1 LGVEKV
7 TDIHAGL
14 VEAKEGEQAPI
25 QKLKQPPKTAGR
37 T

>member
-14 VEAKEGEQAPI
+14 VEAKEGEQAPN
-25 QKLKQPPKTAGR
+25 QKLKQPPKTAR
-37 T
+37 KT